1 MLSSVLCAIDNR
13 EEITMEFSEVVL
25 SRRSIRL
32 FLPDP
37 VPRETII
44 KMVELARWAPS
55 WGNTQP
61 WELVVADGEKCKE
74 LARLFEAE
82 FKSEAPSQPDVE
94 MPAEFPELHKQ
105 RYTDLGKELLTF
117 MDINRADKAA
127 RHQHYVNMY
136 KFFGAPAVIYIIMD
150 SSLSVPY
157 ACLDIG
163 SIGTILCYAAMQ
175 EGLGSIYLA
184 SSARYPEIVR
194 RVLDIP
200 ADKKIVIGIAVGY
213 PHPTDPA
220 GTFRSARASLG
231 EILKF
236 A

>member
-1 MLSSVLCAIDNR
+1 
-13 EEITMEFSEVVL
+13 MEFGEAVRG
-25 SRRSIRL
+25 RRSIRL

-37 VPRETII
+37 VPREAII
-44 KMVELARWAPS
+44 RMVELARWAPS

-82 FKSEAPSQPDVE
+82 LKKDEPSRPDIE
-94 MPAEFPELHKQ
+94 MPTEFPELHKN
-105 RYTDLGKELLTF
+105 RYTMLGKELLTH
-117 MDINRADKAA
+117 MGIHRGDKEA
-127 RHQHYVNMY
+127 RQQHWVNMY
-136 KFFGAPAVIYIIMD
+136 KFFGAPAVIYLVVD
-150 SSLSVPY
+150 RGFSVPY

-163 SIGTILCYAAMQ
+163 SIGTTLCYAAMQ
-175 EGLGSIYLA
+175 EGLGTIYLA
-184 SSARYPEIVR
+184 SSARYPDIVK

-200 ADKKIVIGIAVGY
+200 ADKKVVIGIAVGY

-220 GTFRSARASLG
+220 STFRSDRAPMDEVLR
-231 EILKF
+231 F